1 MATAQLATNLGI
13 IGYMALLESTSSHG
27 AWTAVGLSEVFVE
40 FSVIVV
46 CFGLLSYLLL
56 LYHVF
61 FFPV

>member
-13 IGYMALLESTSSHG
+13 IGYMALLESSSSLG

-61 FFPV
+61 FAPV